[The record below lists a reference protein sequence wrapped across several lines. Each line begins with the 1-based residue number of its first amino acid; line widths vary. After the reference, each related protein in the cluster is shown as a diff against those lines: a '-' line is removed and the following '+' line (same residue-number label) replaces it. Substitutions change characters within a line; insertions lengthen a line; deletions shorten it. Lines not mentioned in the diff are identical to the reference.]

1 MDKFL
6 DVIYLSQLEDTET
19 ADKFEEIFSPMLE
32 RLKELLS
39 EKLFE
44 ERLMDE
50 EGMQKTPNGLINIA
64 QPIKFDEESFWN
76 TLDNL
81 YSSAYEETD
90 GMKPLVKQ
98 LVPTYKIDERN

>member
-44 ERLMDE
+44 EIEELFTDCCVENNRFYAI
-50 EGMQKTPNGLINIA
+50 EGMKLAIDIM
-64 QPIKFDEESFWN
+64 
-76 TLDNL
+76 
-81 YSSAYEETD
+81 D
-90 GMKPLVKQ
+90 GNYTTRV
-98 LVPTYKIDERN
+98 